1 MLYAMTAPLQTS
13 VLLADDNRYLRVGL
27 RELIN
32 MEEDMNVV
40 GEAEDGHQ
48 AVMLAHKLSPDVIV
62 MDISMPRLSG
72 LEATRQILQRTTS
85 TKILVLSGHGEDAY
99 VEQCEALGASG
110 YVSKS
115 AAPESLPAAIRR
127 AQQGS
132 PFFGPQSSSNPA

>member
-1 MLYAMTAPLQTS
+1 MTAPLQTS

-32 MEEDMNVV
+32 LEKDMNVV

-48 AVMLAHKLSPDVIV
+48 AVVMAGKLCPDVIV

-110 YVSKS
+110 YVCKS
-115 AAPESLPAAIRR
+115 ACPESLPAAIRK
-127 AQQGS
+127 AHQGQ
-132 PFFGPQSSSNPA
+132 PFFGPKSSHGPA